1 MSRNITRTTSLIVM
15 LKIFRFPST
24 VLIVT
29 LCLATLSFSTFA
41 DDNEKKQQ
49 PSSGEL
55 VLPSDYETG
64 EEKKC
69 MTVCEQWGE
78 DCIINPATGSR
89 KCRRVCKSF
98 TEECF

>member
-1 MSRNITRTTSLIVM
+1 M
-15 LKIFRFPST
+15 LKT
-24 VLIVT
+24 
-29 LCLATLSFSTFA
+29 TLSEIVLSVVVATFLSMPVLA
-41 DDNEKKQQ
+41 AETEDKRDNRPDD
-49 PSSGEL
+49 GEL
-55 VLPSDYETG
+55 VLPRDYQKSD
-64 EEKKC
+64 EKKC